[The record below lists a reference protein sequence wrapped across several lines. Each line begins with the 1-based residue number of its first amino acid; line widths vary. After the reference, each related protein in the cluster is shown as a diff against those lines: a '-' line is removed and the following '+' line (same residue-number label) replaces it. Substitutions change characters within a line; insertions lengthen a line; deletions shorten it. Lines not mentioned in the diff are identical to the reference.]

1 MENLDPTKVPGG
13 NELINA
19 KDFLRK
25 VGIEERMK
33 VGDLGCGAR
42 GYFSLQAA
50 KMVGSKGIVYAV
62 DVMKRALD
70 SVIGH
75 ARILGIYNIKTV
87 WSNLEQYGATKIPA
101 GSLDVSM
108 LINVLFQ
115 TQDDVTVIKE
125 AVRLLKS
132 GGKLVICDWKRTGA
146 PFGPIPEMRVKFD
159 NLTQVILNAGLKLEK
174 EFEAGPYHL
183 AMVFKK

>member
-1 MENLDPTKVPGG
+1 MTNFDPTKVPGG

-19 KDFLRK
+19 KEFLRK
-25 VGIEERMK
+25 VGVEEKMK

-42 GYFSLQAA
+42 GHFALQAA
-50 KMVGSKGIVYAV
+50 KIVGNKGMVYVV
-62 DVMKRALD
+62 DIMKTALD
-70 SVIGH
+70 SVISH

-101 GSLDVSM
+101 GSLDFSL

-115 TQDDVTVIKE
+115 TKDDVTVIKE
-125 AVRLLKS
+125 AIRLLKPS
-132 GGKLVICDWKRTGA
+132 GKLVICDWKRTGA
-146 PFGPIPEMRVKFD
+146 PFGPQVEVRVKFD

-174 EFEAGPYHL
+174 EFEAGPYHQ